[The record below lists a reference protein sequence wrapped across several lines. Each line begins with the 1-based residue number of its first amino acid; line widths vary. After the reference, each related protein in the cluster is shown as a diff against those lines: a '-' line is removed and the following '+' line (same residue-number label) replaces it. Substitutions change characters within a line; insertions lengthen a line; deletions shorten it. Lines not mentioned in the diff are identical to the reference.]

1 MDYPKSIQNLIME
14 LTRWPSVGPKT
25 AERYVFY
32 LLNQSPERL
41 QRLAQSIAELK
52 EKIIICRNC
61 GAVSETNPC
70 FICKNK
76 QRNQA
81 LLCIV
86 ANTRDMLS
94 IESTGIFNGR
104 YHILGGVINAINK
117 IGPEKLNIKSL
128 QNKIENNNIKEIIIA
143 LSPNMEG
150 EGTAIYLNKL
160 LKSND
165 LKITRIARG
174 LPSGSELEYADEM
187 TLGNALKFRTDL

>member
-1 MDYPKSIQNLIME
+1 ME